1 MTKKIEELFDLFPDY
16 EYLTVSHFSG
26 VAMHKEKPSCYN
38 SSIFASKLTGKELG
52 HKGFSME
59 DFPIEES
66 RHFKQ
71 CADCVYDG
79 QGNCNCRLYYKY
91 DYDALVKKE
100 IKKIENFKKWWKKM
114 TAKGC
119 QPEERNTRYYIGHRC
134 PRCGYELF
142 YKKADSFY
150 SWYECEACHWRE
162 PIKGEVK
169 FVSSIN
175 VNPLKRSEEKNNANK

>member
-26 VAMHKEKPSCYN
+26 VAMHKEKPDCIN
-38 SSIFASKLTGKELG
+38 SAVFVSPLTGKKLG
-52 HKGFSME
+52 HDGFSMK
-59 DFPIEES
+59 DFPVEES
-66 RHFKQ
+66 RHFKR
-71 CADCVYDG
+71 CEDCCYSG
-79 QGNCNCRLYYKY
+79 QGNCSCRLYYKY
-91 DYDALVKKE
+91 DYDALIKKE
-100 IKKIENFKKWWKKM
+100 IKKIERFKKWWKKI

-175 VNPLKRSEEKNNANK
+175 VNPLKRIGEAKNAEH